1 MSSLAERIGSWS
13 TPALPPFLFLHAFFR
28 GAACVPFFAF
38 SALVLPLRLPPF
50 LSLPLPPPPP
60 EPSSGKE
67 TELPPCLLPPV
78 SGLSRPTA
86 TPSVAPSMSPST
98 PIFNISHI
106 CTAYRRPFPSS
117 PPSSSPQ
124 KNLLNASTP
133 ALAKYYSIETQVG
146 PSSTPASSSPPT
158 VFPPTFLYHSEE
170 DATVP
175 IENSILL
182 AAALRKANVGAGRH
196 DKGGDGGR

>member
-28 GAACVPFFAF
+28 GAACVPFFAL
-38 SALVLPLRLPPF
+38 SALLLPLRLPPF

-117 PPSSSPQ
+117 PPSSSPPEKPAERLHARPRQ
-124 KNLLNASTP
+124 VLLDRDASRP
-133 ALAKYYSIETQVG
+133 FLDPCLLLPPDRF
-146 PSSTPASSSPPT
+146 PSHLP
-158 VFPPTFLYHSEE
+158 
-170 DATVP
+170 VP
-175 IENSILL
+175 L
-182 AAALRKANVGAGRH
+182 G
-196 DKGGDGGR
+196 GGRDGADRELHPLGRRLEEGQRRGGEAR